1 MRVVSLATGTGNPT
15 ESRNLGAEILNAG
28 AARDPLPEEPWTR
41 DPTCLPSFTRPCSGS
56 QQCQGLAEASFDRV
70 PPGIRRAT
78 FESLTATGP
87 GPALS
92 RRPRSR
98 RYRKPAG

>member
-15 ESRNLGAEILNAG
+15 ECRNLEAEILNAG

-56 QQCQGLAEASFDRV
+56 QQCQGLAEASCDRAAWDQACDLRKSDCYRTRASAFPTPAF
-70 PPGIRRAT
+70 PPV
-78 FESLTATGP
+78 S
-87 GPALS
+87 
-92 RRPRSR
+92 
-98 RYRKPAG
+98 